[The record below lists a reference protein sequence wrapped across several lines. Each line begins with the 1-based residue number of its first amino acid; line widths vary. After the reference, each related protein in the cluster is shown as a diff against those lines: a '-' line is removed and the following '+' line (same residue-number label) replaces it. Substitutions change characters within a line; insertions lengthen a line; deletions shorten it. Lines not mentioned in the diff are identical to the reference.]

1 VSFTKKQ
8 QHELV
13 IEIARSVFGIH
24 YYVQRFTCWQGA
36 TVH

>member
-1 VSFTKKQ
+1 VSFTKKTK

-24 YYVQRFTCWQGA
+24 YYVQQFTSQ
-36 TVH
+36 VN